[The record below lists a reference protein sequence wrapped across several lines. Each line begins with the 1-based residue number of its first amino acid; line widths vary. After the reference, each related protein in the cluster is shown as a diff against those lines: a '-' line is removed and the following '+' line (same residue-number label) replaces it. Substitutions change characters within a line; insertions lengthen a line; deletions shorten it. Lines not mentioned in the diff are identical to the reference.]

1 MKKMACFAVAAAM
14 ILSTFS
20 YALADNYTD
29 YYKDLSGG
37 INGKQNTEKVTK
49 GATGSAQNE
58 VYTLSR
64 SLSSDDPIV
73 GKVRYGANGNPVT
86 DVCNVTNT
94 SAYYMSYEY
103 HEKGVVGKKYYMK
116 MQNTTGCADVTVS
129 GRFTP

>member
-49 GATGSAQNE
+49 GATGSAKNE

-73 GKVRYGANGNPVT
+73 GKVR
-86 DVCNVTNT
+86 
-94 SAYYMSYEY
+94 
-103 HEKGVVGKKYYMK
+103 
-116 MQNTTGCADVTVS
+116 
-129 GRFTP
+129 